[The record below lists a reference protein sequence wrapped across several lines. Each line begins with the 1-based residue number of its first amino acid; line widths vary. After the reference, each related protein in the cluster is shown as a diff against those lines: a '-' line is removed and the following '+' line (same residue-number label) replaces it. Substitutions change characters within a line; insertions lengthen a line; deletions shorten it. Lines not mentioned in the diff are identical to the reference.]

1 MKKKSWPVP
10 LRGASSTTFPKRREG
25 LTKLAKAWHTQ
36 DLPEQDVVDIELA
49 GFQVITTLLELMTEA
64 VCHPEKAYSQ
74 LLINRVSQQYDIG
87 AERLYDRIMA
97 VLDYISGMTDVY
109 ALDLY
114 RKING
119 MSLPFV

>member
-10 LRGASSTTFPKRREG
+10 LKVASSTTFPKRREG
-25 LTKLAKAWHTQ
+25 LTKLAKAWHT
-36 DLPEQDVVDIELA
+36 PRFTGDIELA